1 VDQPYPRDLDP
12 TAVKREREGSPG
24 KGRRRG
30 SAVLEI
36 HIEVLPAVPNGDGVL
51 DGLQEVT
58 TSPKR
63 WSTILGASCISG
75 KGRPEVRLR
84 HGRAEHGGVQHE
96 GGGSGK
102 RGSYRMIRRS
112 RRSRW

>member
-30 SAVLEI
+30 PVVLEI
-36 HIEVLPAVPNGDGVL
+36 HVEVLPMVPNGDGVL

-58 TSPKR
+58 ACPKK
-63 WSTILGASCISG
+63 WSTISGASCIGG
-75 KGRPEVRLR
+75 KGRPEVRPR
-84 HGRAEHGGVQHE
+84 HGRAEHGGVRRE
-96 GGGSGK
+96 GVDLGNEVHTG
-102 RGSYRMIRRS
+102 
-112 RRSRW
+112 